1 MESRYYYLDI
11 LDNGILLYDSKNCK
25 IRKPKNISTEDLQTI
40 KKEDFEAW
48 YDIANEFLLDY
59 KNAFNRNSFKIA
71 IFYLHQ
77 SVESYFTT
85 YFLVK
90 D

>member
-1 MESRYYYLDI
+1 LDI

-25 IRKPKNISTEDLQTI
+25 IRKPKKLSPFDISII

-48 YDIANEFLLDY
+48 YEIANEFLLDY
-59 KNAFNRNSFKIA
+59 KNAYNRNSFKIA

-77 SVESYFTT
+77 AVESYFTT